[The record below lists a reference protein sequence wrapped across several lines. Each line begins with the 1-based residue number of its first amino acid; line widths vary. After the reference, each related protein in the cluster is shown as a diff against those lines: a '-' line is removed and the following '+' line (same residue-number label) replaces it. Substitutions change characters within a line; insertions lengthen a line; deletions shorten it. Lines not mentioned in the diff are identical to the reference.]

1 MTPEIPAFRF
11 GSRLE
16 IEYRDMAIMLSWPL
30 ITPWWS
36 RLHAFYHSEQTTP
49 PAGVD
54 QHTRAWC
61 PACSEQAT
69 AATWWVLKRINI
81 NYRKHI
87 CSLSVWFCGC
97 SSSPVNCMG
106 RMQQALR
113 AYSAAWQPCRGLNDF
128 HRRWHARWWWYC
140 LMVYLVHG
148 QICKLNWQHAQHCS
162 VLYNNCWIKNQL
174 VNCPPQLACSFHWTL
189 PGWNCHFLFPEFAKP
204 CSVVAAAVNRTA
216 HSLLMTVL
224 KFPCE
229 KHWPS
234 IIANLHHLPF
244 LPSHNATTYK
254 FLRVGLS
261 YKMSKCIAF
270 NGNPECFMHRLQ
282 IANLNARKC

>member
-1 MTPEIPAFRF
+1 MQGFYMWECVNIKKSQWMTPEIPAFRF

-16 IEYRDMAIMLSWPL
+16 IEYRDVAIMLSWPL
-30 ITPWWS
+30 ITLWWS

-128 HRRWHARWWWYC
+128 HRRWHARWWWHC

-148 QICKLNWQHAQHCS
+148 QICTLNWQHAQHCS
-162 VLYNNCWIKNQL
+162 VLYNNCWIKN
-174 VNCPPQLACSFHWTL
+174 
-189 PGWNCHFLFPEFAKP
+189 
-204 CSVVAAAVNRTA
+204 
-216 HSLLMTVL
+216 
-224 KFPCE
+224 
-229 KHWPS
+229 
-234 IIANLHHLPF
+234 
-244 LPSHNATTYK
+244 
-254 FLRVGLS
+254 
-261 YKMSKCIAF
+261 
-270 NGNPECFMHRLQ
+270 
-282 IANLNARKC
+282 